1 MEQRRYRFPFSECEE
16 YGKAVFADGGNMHLI
31 DEDLNN
37 HETTDECGIS
47 ATPLIVGGEKAS
59 RKEFPHMVRIYMMM
73 FTLIYCFIYSV
84 TSL

>member
-1 MEQRRYRFPFSECEE
+1 MQL
-16 YGKAVFADGGNMHLI
+16 V

-37 HETTDECGIS
+37 HEKSDECGIS

-73 FTLIYCFIYSV
+73 FTLIFHFMYSV
-84 TSL
+84 KSL